1 MSQNISRRTVTQG
14 VAWAAPAVALAVS
27 APAASASPVCDP
39 TPIDLAFASRLCNG
53 QPVTLELNF
62 YQPLVAINGTA
73 TDVYLNVKN
82 LSNCTIDYTAANPL
96 LLDIQVRNNNVV
108 DDDRRKFT
116 RINSSWDDLSV
127 RRGNVTHYNVANQP
141 VGSVSTSV
149 VWDLSGDGDA
159 THTPGKEADIVFG
172 FGDGGAGFDGR
183 WNNYLTVTPRPFG
196 LPAPTFAETGAPDT
210 AACRAYYDQKL
221 VEWVNGGSV
230 RWVARGPKT
239 GTVALAP
246 GEALDS
252 RRIGNYSSVS
262 GSGSTDGIW

>member
-1 MSQNISRRTVTQG
+1 MSQNISRRAVTQG

-53 QPVTLELNF
+53 EPVTLELNL
-62 YQPLVAINGTA
+62 YQPLGALNSTA
-73 TDVYLNVKN
+73 TDAYINVKN
-82 LSNCTIDYTAANPL
+82 LSDCTLEYTAENPL
-96 LLDIQVRNNNVV
+96 VFDIQVRNNNVLN
-108 DDDRRKFT
+108 DDGRKFT

-127 RRGNVTHYNVANQP
+127 SRGNVTNYNVANQP

-149 VWDLSGDGDA
+149 VWDLSGPGDD
-159 THTPGKEADIVFG
+159 THTPGEEANIAFG
-172 FGDGGAGFDGR
+172 FGDAAVRGPGR
-183 WNNYLTVTPRPFG
+183 WENYLTITPRPYG
-196 LPAPTFAETGAPDT
+196 LPAPTFEETGAPDT

-239 GTVALAP
+239 GTIALAP
-246 GEALDS
+246 GEMLDS

-262 GSGSTDGIW
+262 GSNSTDGIW

>member
-1 MSQNISRRTVTQG
+1 MVPPHRLI

-62 YQPLVAINGTA
+62 YQPAVAINGTA
-73 TDVYLNVKN
+73 TSVYLNVKN
-82 LSNCTIDYTAANPL
+82 LSNCTIDYTAANQL
-96 LLDIQVRNNNVV
+96 LFDIQVRNNNVV
-108 DDDRRKFT
+108 DDDGRKFT
-116 RINSSWDDLSV
+116 RINSSWDDLSDS
-127 RRGNVTHYNVANQP
+127 RGNVTHYNVANQP

-172 FGDGGAGFDGR
+172 FGDGWAGFDGR

-239 GTVALAP
+239 GTIELAP